1 MTAAKSTEQK
11 LIEAVA
17 ARDYDTVRALIA
29 LKPDLDYIG
38 AEPVHDPALV
48 TKTPT
53 GSGAF
58 IIDDANFNTPGYRVS
73 GKTPLYIAVSNDD
86 LKMVS
91 LLLEAGANP
100 DKPID
105 GGLHPLTI
113 AAETALHD
121 EITEL
126 LLHKGANPN
135 VRSPYGEGTP
145 LTVRAGI
152 GHQFALVALMLE
164 KGADPAL
171 RDKQGR
177 TALDCARGRLEGGG
191 VSEYIRQQ
199 PLRAFF
205 HAIAAPKE
213 FFIDTTRDYYETK
226 RTVKL
231 LAKAMRPKP

>member
-38 AEPVHDPALV
+38 QAPTHDPALV
-48 TKTPT
+48 TQTPT
-53 GSGAF
+53 GTGGF
-58 IIDDANFNTPGYRVS
+58 LIDDANFNTPGYRVS

-86 LKMVS
+86 LKMAS

-121 EITEL
+121 GITEL
-126 LLHKGANPN
+126 LLRKGANPN
-135 VRSPYGEGTP
+135 VRSPYGDATP
-145 LTVRAGI
+145 LAVRAGI
-152 GHQFALVALMLE
+152 GHQFALIALMLE

-171 RDKQGR
+171 RDSQGR
-177 TALDCARGRLEGGG
+177 TALDRARERLEGGG
-191 VSEYIRQQ
+191 IGGYILHS

-205 HAIAAPKE
+205 HAVAAPKD
-213 FFIDTTRDYYETK
+213 FFVDSARDYYETK